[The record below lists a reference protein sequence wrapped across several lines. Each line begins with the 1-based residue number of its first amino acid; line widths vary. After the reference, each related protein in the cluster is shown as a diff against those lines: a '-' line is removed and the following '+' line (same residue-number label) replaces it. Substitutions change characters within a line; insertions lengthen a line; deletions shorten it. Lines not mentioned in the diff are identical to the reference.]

1 VAWLLPYEPSRETL
15 SLSRTLCTYL
25 ADHRS
30 PGGPGN
36 AEEDRAGDAAVPRSG
51 QSRVRDAGAAVPAHL
66 GEYQRVWLAMR
77 SAGTRDLAWSF
88 TKT

>member
-1 VAWLLPYEPSRETL
+1 
-15 SLSRTLCTYL
+15 
-25 ADHRS
+25 
-30 PGGPGN
+30 
-36 AEEDRAGDAAVPRSG
+36 
-51 QSRVRDAGAAVPAHL
+51 VRDAGAAVPAHL